1 MAEDERGARQLRV
14 GGLVFLIL
22 GAVLVWIGVY
32 LLYGVLRW
40 QVTGDGAGV
49 SVLWLLVTGGVVIA
63 MGGQMLATGQRPRRL
78 LRALVALVAV
88 FVAAGVIVTLQSGGR
103 MPRLH
108 L

>member
-1 MAEDERGARQLRV
+1 MTPQRMRL

-32 LLYGVLRW
+32 LLTGVLRW
-40 QVTGDGAGV
+40 QVTMDGAGL

-63 MGGQMLATGQRPRRL
+63 MGGEMLASGRRPRWL
-78 LRALVALVAV
+78 LRVFVVLVAV
-88 FVAAGVIVTLQSGGR
+88 FIVAGVIVTLQSGAR
-103 MPRLH
+103 MPRPL